1 MRLPRPNRLWALG
14 LLPFLA
20 LALVRLQDG
29 ASAQHGDYAQYLL
42 HARAVTEGRA
52 YEDTGYLYT
61 ELNPV
66 IGPVAYPPGLPLALL
81 PVVAASD
88 DPRPLA
94 RPLMLL
100 FALGFLVLAAIYF
113 ARRESVRTGWFVAI
127 LAGLS
132 LPFLQWSTK
141 LGTDIPF
148 CALIWLTILLMDR
161 PERPTRGSAVLLA
174 LAGGAAIAFRSAGIA
189 LIPAALLYLLL
200 NRRRGPGVILSC
212 VALWVAVFVA
222 SAVLLP
228 TASSY
233 ADQIPRS
240 PGKIVSYL
248 LGGVLDYRHAFS
260 DAVLGSWLPG
270 LTAKLWRGLAL
281 ALMAVGLIGW
291 LRREW
296 RSYLACFTLFYAG
309 VVLAFP
315 AHMTRYIWPLY
326 PLLLYG
332 VLRGLT
338 SVLTFRFRTGTTPRW
353 IHAVPAAVVLVL
365 VAGQAWVALRAPR
378 VPDLREEPGVQAL
391 MDHLRTGA
399 DAEGRRVV
407 FFKPRVLTW
416 ETRLPAMGLV
426 VASPDAWVGELCSQG
441 ITDVVTGNL
450 GAAPAG
456 DKSLRQ
462 AIAAHPERF
471 EKTWS
476 EGAFVLY
483 RFDRGTCADPGS
495 DSPR

>member
-1 MRLPRPNRLWALG
+1 MGLPRPNRLWALG

-20 LALVRLQDG
+20 LALLRLQDG
-29 ASAQHGDYAQYLL
+29 ASAEHGDYAQYLL
-42 HARAVTEGRA
+42 HARAVTEGKA

-66 IGPVAYPPGLPLALL
+66 IGPVAYPPGLPLVLV
-81 PVVAASD
+81 PVVATAG
-88 DPRPLA
+88 DPRSLA

-100 FALGFLVLAAIYF
+100 FALGFLVFAAVYF
-113 ARRESVRTGWFVAI
+113 ARRDSVRAGWLVAI

-132 LPFLQWSTK
+132 LPFLQWSTR

-148 CALIWLTILLMDR
+148 CALVWLTILLMDR
-161 PERPTRGSAVLLA
+161 PERPGRGSAVLLM
-174 LAGGAAIAFRSAGIA
+174 LAGAAAIAFRSAGIA

-200 NRRRGPGVILSC
+200 NRRRGARIVLGC
-212 VALWVAVFVA
+212 VALWTAVFVA

-240 PGKIVSYL
+240 PGKIVSYF

-260 DAVLGSWLPG
+260 DAVLGAWLPDVA
-270 LTAKLWRGLAL
+270 AKAWRGGALVLA
-281 ALMAVGLIGW
+281 VIGLSAW
-291 LRREW
+291 LRSEW
-296 RSYLACFTLFYAG
+296 RSFLACFAFFYAG

-332 VLRGLT
+332 VLRGLA
-338 SVLTFRFRTGTTPRW
+338 SVLALGFRGRNTPRW
-353 IHAVPAAVVLVL
+353 IHAVPAATVLVL
-365 VAGQAWVALRAPR
+365 VAGQAWLALRAPR
-378 VPDLREEPGVQAL
+378 VSDLGEEPGVQAL
-391 MDHLRTGA
+391 LDHLRAGTDA
-399 DAEGRRVV
+399 DGRRVV
-407 FFKPRVLTW
+407 FFKPRVLVW

-426 VASPDAWVGELCSQG
+426 VAPPDAWIEELCRQG

-450 GAAPAG
+450 GAAPEG
-456 DKSLRQ
+456 DTSLQ
-462 AIAAHPERF
+462 HAIAAHPERF
-471 EKTWS
+471 QQTWS

-483 RFDRGTCADPGS
+483 RFDRGACAAQGAD
-495 DSPR
+495 R